1 MSEASQMD
9 AYQIPIEAINVSDA
23 QLFKTDTCWPYFQ
36 RLREEAPIH
45 YCAESDFGPYWSVTR
60 FHDIMAVDKNHQD
73 FVE

>member
-1 MSEASQMD
+1 MAGSILLYTLTLGENLMSEASQMD

-45 YCAESDFGPYWSVTR
+45 
-60 FHDIMAVDKNHQD
+60 
-73 FVE
+73 